1 MRISALAITTFR
13 EEVRR
18 KVFLFLLLF
27 AGVMIATSWIFS
39 FFTGSEELKVVK
51 DMGLT
56 SITLAGVAIAMVMGI
71 RMLPGEM
78 DKRTIYTILC
88 KPVTRG
94 QYLVGKFLGGAITL
108 AANTLIMGA
117 VFMIVVAI
125 KSKQLGEP
133 IDFRLLQQVF
143 LAYLQFCVLLAMTLM
158 FSTFLTPIMNGAVAL
173 FVLIV
178 GNLSDTLIDIIK
190 MSKSALV
197 EVGLRVLYNLIPNW
211 QNFSIQEALVRGEDP
226 VPLSFVMKIALYGI
240 LYTVMLVLIATQ
252 VFRNREV

>member
-88 KPVTRG
+88 KPVTRSE
-94 QYLVGKFLGGAITL
+94 YLVGKFLGAHSRWRPT
-108 AANTLIMGA
+108 
-117 VFMIVVAI
+117 
-125 KSKQLGEP
+125 
-133 IDFRLLQQVF
+133 
-143 LAYLQFCVLLAMTLM
+143 
-158 FSTFLTPIMNGAVAL
+158 
-173 FVLIV
+173 
-178 GNLSDTLIDIIK
+178 
-190 MSKSALV
+190 
-197 EVGLRVLYNLIPNW
+197 
-211 QNFSIQEALVRGEDP
+211 
-226 VPLSFVMKIALYGI
+226 PLSWASSSWSLSSSKASNSTRRWTSV
-240 LYTVMLVLIATQ
+240 
-252 VFRNREV
+252 